1 MDTNNLLSWIYI
13 ISFPMTLIL
22 LWIWKKRIHHPLLG
36 IGSLCFSLS
45 TFVSLLLMSIPERRW
60 FTIICHAMCM
70 IGEIYYIYQNWKDI

>member
-36 IGSLCFSLS
+36 IGSLCFF
-45 TFVSLLLMSIPERRW
+45 TFHLCLVALDEHSEIARS
-60 FTIICHAMCM
+60 AMRCA
-70 IGEIYYIYQNWKDI
+70 